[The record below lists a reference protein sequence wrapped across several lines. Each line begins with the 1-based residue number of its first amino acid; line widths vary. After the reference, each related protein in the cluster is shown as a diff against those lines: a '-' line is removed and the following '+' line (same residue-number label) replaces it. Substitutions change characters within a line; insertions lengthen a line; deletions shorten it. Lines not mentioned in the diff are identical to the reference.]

1 MEKLKLMSVVEPTE
15 QLSQEEW
22 FEQFG
27 VSSGYVK
34 PTKFFQGNELDTR
47 KFLKTN
53 SRSVE
58 VSWHEEITNFYYSLK
73 TKMEWI

>member
-1 MEKLKLMSVVEPTE
+1 MEKLKLMSVVQPTE
-15 QLSQEEW
+15 QLSQDEW

-27 VSSGYVK
+27 VSSGYIK
-34 PTKFFQGNELDTR
+34 PTKYFQGNELDTR
-47 KFLKTN
+47 RFLKTN

-73 TKMEWI
+73 NKMEWI

>member
-1 MEKLKLMSVVEPTE
+1 MEKLKLMSVVQPTE

-22 FEQFG
+22 FNQFG

-34 PTKFFQGNELDTR
+34 PTKYFQGNELDTR
-47 KFLKTN
+47 RFMKTN

-73 TKMEWI
+73 NKIEWI

>member
-1 MEKLKLMSVVEPTE
+1 MEKLKLMSVVQPTE

-27 VSSGYVK
+27 VSSGYIK

-47 KFLKTN
+47 RFLKTN

-58 VSWHEEITNFYYSLK
+58 VSWHKEITNFYYSLK
-73 TKMEWI
+73 NKMEWI

>member
-27 VSSGYVK
+27 VSSGYIK

-73 TKMEWI
+73 NKMEWI

>member
-15 QLSQEEW
+15 QLSQKEW
-22 FEQFG
+22 FDQFN

>member
-27 VSSGYVK
+27 VSSGYIK

>member
-34 PTKFFQGNELDTR
+34 PTKYFQGNELDTR
-47 KFLKTN
+47 RFMKTK

-73 TKMEWI
+73 NKIEWI